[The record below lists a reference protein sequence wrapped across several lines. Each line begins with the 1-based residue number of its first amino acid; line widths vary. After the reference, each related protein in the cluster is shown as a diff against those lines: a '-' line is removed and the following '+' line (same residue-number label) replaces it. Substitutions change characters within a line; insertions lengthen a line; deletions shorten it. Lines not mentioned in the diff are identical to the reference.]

1 MESIYY
7 YVSNYIPIYV
17 FNMHTQ
23 NVYVYI
29 YVSMCALY
37 LNMLTMCIHK
47 MCIFNLPLF
56 YLYSV
61 LSLCM

>member
-23 NVYVYI
+23 NVYI